1 MARPSVEFHADA
13 RAEYVAAIEWYRK
26 RSPRAA
32 RSFEAECSQALDQL
46 RKSPESWSVYVKVC
60 RRFFLHQCPLQI
72 VYHSSA
78 ETIFVLA
85 VADTHR
91 TPGYWTARL

>member
-32 RSFEAECSQALDQL
+32 RNFEAEFSQAIEQI
-46 RKSPESWSVYVKVC
+46 RKSPESWSVYVKGASYC
-60 RRFFLHQCPLQI
+60 TSFPSRLCI
-72 VYHSSA
+72 KSSA
-78 ETIFVLA
+78 DIIFILA
-85 VADTHR
+85 VAHTHR
-91 TPGYWTARL
+91 TPGYWRARL

>member
-32 RSFEAECSQALDQL
+32 RNFEAEFSQAIEQI
-46 RKSPESWSVYVKVC
+46 RKSPESWSVYVKGC
-60 RRFFLHQCPLQI
+60 RRFLLHQFPFQI
-72 VYHSSA
+72 VYQSSA
-78 ETIFVLA
+78 DIIFILA
-85 VADTHR
+85 VAHTHR
-91 TPGYWTARL
+91 TPGYWRARL